1 MPKVRFEVA
10 FSPKPGKLGLDETGM
25 DEVSFLMSA
34 NVGETLKPIAKV
46 ASGGELSRIMLAL
59 KNVLAENDSIQTLI
73 FDEVDT
79 GVTQVED
86 LDRQGRKEELA
97 RLTGGSHLSQ
107 TILEGAEELLQEAE
121 DYKAEMT
128 AR

>member
-1 MPKVRFEVA
+1 
-10 FSPKPGKLGLDETGM
+10 
-25 DEVSFLMSA
+25 
-34 NVGETLKPIAKV
+34 
-46 ASGGELSRIMLAL
+46 MLAL

-79 GVTQVED
+79 GVSAGQPPRWQKDEPPLPDLPGSVRHPLGQIAAMADSHYSVHKEERGGRTYTQVED

-121 DYKAEMT
+121 GYKAEMT

>member
-1 MPKVRFEVA
+1 
-10 FSPKPGKLGLDETGM
+10 
-25 DEVSFLMSA
+25 
-34 NVGETLKPIAKV
+34 
-46 ASGGELSRIMLAL
+46 MLAL

-79 GVTQVED
+79 GVSGRAAAKVAEKDEPPLPDLPGSVRHPLGQIAAMADSHYSVHKEERGGRTYTQVED

-107 TILEGAEELLQEAE
+107 AILEGAEELLQEAE
-121 DYKAEMT
+121 GYKAEMT

>member
-1 MPKVRFEVA
+1 ME
-10 FSPKPGKLGLDETGM
+10 
-25 DEVSFLMSA
+25 
-34 NVGETLKPIAKV
+34 
-46 ASGGELSRIMLAL
+46 SGGGFCRDYHPSSL
-59 KNVLAENDSIQTLI
+59 
-73 FDEVDT
+73 
-79 GVTQVED
+79 VED

-121 DYKAEMT
+121 GYKAEMT

>member
-1 MPKVRFEVA
+1 M
-10 FSPKPGKLGLDETGM
+10 
-25 DEVSFLMSA
+25 
-34 NVGETLKPIAKV
+34 
-46 ASGGELSRIMLAL
+46 
-59 KNVLAENDSIQTLI
+59 
-73 FDEVDT
+73 
-79 GVTQVED
+79 ED

-121 DYKAEMT
+121 GYKAEMT